1 MKYLITEELLLAYI
15 KSFLPYQKV
24 KSLAEVS
31 EHDVKIF
38 TKELH
43 RQIKR
48 DGIEAVK
55 RQIRNMAVY
64 YKMELK
70 NL

>member
-31 EHDVKIF
+31 EGDVKIF

-48 DGIEAVK
+48 DGIEDVR

-64 YKMELK
+64 YKNGHK
-70 NL
+70 T